1 MADDFEDLQEEQ
13 EFDVE
18 LLGNFGRFVSSG
30 SYPVEYFMASMPMAQ
45 AYKYLKFAR
54 DVQIDDINFD
64 LLMQRDIDE
73 NRVEKDIMPYLQ
85 QDEATAATR
94 PLFFPPLLA
103 AIVPVKDE
111 KIQEYYG
118 ARSKITP
125 KVGFAGVSW
134 EGHFQLYGKTTT
146 SADGLTLQSDQPGEK
161 IKAKQAILN
170 LRTSEL
176 DPHGVMLIVIDGQ
189 HRLRALK
196 RLWEEHRDKVRDL
209 VVPVCVM
216 YAPNSHSENADKL
229 NVPSVPRVFRNL
241 FVDVNSTMTVV
252 GGHFNILLS
261 DKNIGDMTCRMFC
274 DDVLSKY
281 GKEGL
286 ACIEWNTRTRTHSY
300 NVTKVHSL
308 TSIGVLQ
315 RGLEENFKPDMVVSY
330 LLEISDAAED
340 LFPAGADRED
350 FYPKIKWDKYSYA
363 QSNALKYRIKE
374 HLTPLLVSLYFE
386 SVPYKKL
393 YGYFT
398 EEVARLKSDLPKG
411 GRTAISAQAILQ
423 LLLEYKPFDE
433 KDSDFKKRWLV
444 FEESI
449 EAKRSSS
456 SFGIVR
462 YALFQRAFFNVAGIF
477 VRFGIQYAVPPERAF
492 KAAIVLLNVIFD
504 KNSDVFSIDKTYLQY
519 TVFEQRRIRA
529 RDETKAAI
537 RDLMLAHLLR
547 DDIRASVVAAFS
559 DSDGPELDVLLND
572 EGFASA
578 GQFLGRYREER
589 AKSFKKGY
597 ELDYS
602 LTNEEREDLRLK
614 ELEQRA
620 MERDVKEKRRD
631 ESSLVRR
638 FDNEVD
644 RFIDEYFVEAKRD
657 LRSSL
662 EIEGD
667 LLEKNTTDET
677 SEVDDI

>member
-1 MADDFEDLQEEQ
+1 MINEFEDLQEEQ

-18 LLGNFGRFVSSG
+18 LLGNFGRFISSG

-54 DVQIDDINFD
+54 DVQMDDINFD

-85 QDEATAATR
+85 QDEMTAATR

-111 KIQEYYG
+111 KIQEFYG
-118 ARSKITP
+118 ARSKVVP
-125 KVGFAGVSW
+125 RQSFVGLSW
-134 EGHFQLYGKTTT
+134 AGHFMLSGKVTS
-146 SADGLTLQSDQPGEK
+146 SADGLALQADQVGEK

-216 YAPNSHSENADKL
+216 YAPNSHSDYIDKK
-229 NVPSVPRVFRNL
+229 NIPSVPRVFRNL

-261 DKNIGDMTCRMFC
+261 DKNVGDMTCRVFC
-274 DDVLSKY
+274 DEVLKKY

-286 ACIEWNTRTRTHSY
+286 ACIEWNTRTRSQSY

-330 LLEISDAAED
+330 LLSITEGAQD
-340 LFPAGADRED
+340 LFPTGADKD
-350 FYPKIKWDKYSYA
+350 DYYPKVKWDKFSYA
-363 QSNALKYRIKE
+363 QSNALKERIKT
-374 HLTPLLVSLYFE
+374 HLAPLLVSLYFE
-386 SVPYKKL
+386 SVPFRKM
-393 YGYFT
+393 YGYFLD
-398 EEVARLKSDLPKG
+398 EVSKLKADLPKG

-423 LLLEYKPFDE
+423 SLLEYKPFDDR
-433 KDSDFKKRWLV
+433 DSDFKKRWLV
-444 FEESI
+444 FEEAI
-449 EAKRSSS
+449 EAKRSRS

-462 YALFQRAFFNVAGIF
+462 YALFQRAFFNVVGIL
-477 VRFGIQYAVPPERAF
+477 VRVGLEYSVPPEQSF
-492 KAAIVLLNVIFD
+492 NAAVTLLNFIFE
-504 KNSDVFSIDKTYLQY
+504 KNSDVFDFEKSYLQY
-519 TVFEQRRIRA
+519 TVFEQKRIRT

-537 RDLMLAHLLR
+537 RDLLLAHLLR
-547 DDIRASVVAAFS
+547 ADVRHAVLKMFSESVGS
-559 DSDGPELDVLLND
+559 QLDSYLND
-572 EGFASA
+572 QGFTAA

-589 AKSFKKGY
+589 VKSFKKGY
-597 ELDYS
+597 DLDYS
-602 LTNEEREDLRLK
+602 LSNEEREDLRLK

-620 MERDVKEKRRD
+620 MERDVKENRRD
-631 ESSLVRR
+631 EGSIERR
-638 FDNEVD
+638 FDKEVN
-644 RFIDEYFVEAKRD
+644 RIIEGYFVEAKRD
-657 LRSSL
+657 LRASL
-662 EIEGD
+662 GIEGD
-667 LLEKNTTDET
+667 LLEKNTSDEA
-677 SEVDDI
+677 SELDDI

>member
-1 MADDFEDLQEEQ
+1 MTDDFEDLQEEQ

-54 DVQIDDINFD
+54 DVQMDDINFD

-118 ARSKITP
+118 ARSKIIP

-134 EGHFQLYGKTTT
+134 EGHFRLYGKTTA

-261 DKNIGDMTCRMFC
+261 DKNIGDMTCRVFC
-274 DDVLSKY
+274 DDVLSRY

-330 LLEISDAAED
+330 LLGISDAAED
-340 LFPAGADRED
+340 LFPVGADKED

-363 QSNALKYRIKE
+363 QSNALKFRIKE

-386 SVPYKKL
+386 SVPFKKL

-398 EEVARLKSDLPKG
+398 EEVGKLKSDLPKG
-411 GRTAISAQAILQ
+411 GRSAISAQAILQ
-423 LLLEYKPFDE
+423 SLLEYKPFDE

-449 EAKRSSS
+449 EAKRASS

-477 VRFGIQYAVPPERAF
+477 LRFGIQYSVPPERAF
-492 KAAIVLLNVIFD
+492 KAAITLLNVIFD
-504 KNSDVFSIDKTYLQY
+504 KNSDVFNNEKTYLQY
-519 TVFEQRRIRA
+519 TVFEQRRIRT

-537 RDLMLAHLLR
+537 RDLILAHLLR

-559 DSDGPELDVLLND
+559 DSAGPELDVLLND
-572 EGFASA
+572 EGFTSA

-589 AKSFKKGY
+589 AKAFKKGY

-662 EIEGD
+662 GIEGD

>member
-1 MADDFEDLQEEQ
+1 MIDEFEDLQEEQ

-54 DVQIDDINFD
+54 DVQMDDINFD

-73 NRVEKDIMPYLQ
+73 NRVEKEIMPYLQ
-85 QDEATAATR
+85 QDGATAATR

-118 ARSKITP
+118 VRSRITP
-125 KVGFAGVSW
+125 KPNFVGVSW
-134 EGHFQLYGKTTT
+134 AGHFQLYGKLT
-146 SADGLTLQSDQPGEK
+146 SSSEGLALQSDQPEEK
-161 IKAKQAILN
+161 IKSKQAILK

-196 RLWEEHRDKVRDL
+196 RLWQEHRDKVRDL

-216 YAPNSHSENADKL
+216 YAPNSHSDNSGKQ
-229 NVPSVPRVFRNL
+229 NIPSVPRVFRNL

-261 DKNIGDMTCRMFC
+261 DKNVGDMTCRVFC
-274 DDVLSKY
+274 DEVLTRY

-286 ACIEWNTRTRTHSY
+286 ACVEWNTRTRSQSY

-330 LLEISDAAED
+330 ILGISDSAED
-340 LFPAGADRED
+340 LFPDGADKD
-350 FYPKIKWDKYSYA
+350 DYYPKIKWDKFSYA
-363 QSNALKYRIKE
+363 QSNALKFRIKE
-374 HLTPLLVSLYFE
+374 HVAPLLVELYFE
-386 SVPYKKL
+386 SVPFKAL
-393 YGYFT
+393 YGHFVS
-398 EEVARLKSDLPKG
+398 EIDRLKADIPKG
-411 GRTAISAQAILQ
+411 GRAAISAQAILQ
-423 LLLEYKPFDE
+423 SILEYKPFDD

-449 EAKRSSS
+449 EAKRVGSTY
-456 SFGIVR
+456 GIVR
-462 YALFQRAFFNVAGIF
+462 YALFQRAFFNVAGSF
-477 VRFGIQYAVPPERAF
+477 VRIGIEYSVAPAIAF
-492 KAAIVLLNVIFD
+492 KAAALLLNMIFE
-504 KNSDVFSIDKTYLQY
+504 KNSDVFSTDKTYLQY
-519 TVFEQRRIRA
+519 TVFEHKRIRA
-529 RDETKAAI
+529 RDETKAAL
-537 RDLMLAHLLR
+537 RDLMLSHLLR
-547 DDIRASVVAAFS
+547 ADIRAEILKGFSQLPGSPLDAF
-559 DSDGPELDVLLND
+559 LND
-572 EGFASA
+572 QGFAAA

-597 ELDYS
+597 ELDYL

-620 MERDVKEKRRD
+620 MERDVKENRRD
-631 ESSLVRR
+631 EGGLVRR
-638 FDNEVD
+638 FDIEVD
-644 RFIDEYFVEAKRD
+644 RYIDGYFVEAKRD

-662 EIEGD
+662 GIAGD
-667 LLEKNTTDET
+667 LLEKNTSDEI
-677 SEVDDI
+677 SEVDDA